1 MMMLTGQ
8 TKPGGGDG
16 GQEALPG
23 GPLGPGEDRRGGAG
37 VQSAGQQVHH
47 GQLQPAHSREVSPV
61 YTDSGN
67 CNVRQSFTEITPS

>member
-1 MMMLTGQ
+1 MMLTGQ

-61 YTDSGN
+61 QSSPVYTDSAVGT
-67 CNVRQSFTEITPS
+67 VM